1 MTPAVVIIG
10 SMALFWA
17 AFLAVVVI
25 PTVTMP
31 DHPSETW
38 RATSAA
44 EDRGRQLYIADGC
57 VYCHSQY
64 VRPQDWAEGAQRIAR
79 AGDYA
84 KQQPP
89 LLGSERTGPDLSQQ
103 GGEHPSDW
111 HRAHFTDPR
120 HTSPAS
126 IMPSFS
132 FHAQAQIG
140 DLTRYVQSL
149 GGTDA
154 DFRVARQERWK
165 RPAVAAHEGSPD
177 SNVAWIHSK
186 VPEVW
191 RKMPNPYPAT
201 EASLARGQR
210 IYELYCVG
218 CHGPSGDGRGT
229 AQPYLNPPPL
239 NFALLRRNL
248 IDGKYIGG
256 VLYYQI
262 MNGITGTAM
271 PYFKHELESEKIWDV
286 SNYLLVYFLG
296 GKEAGTDGQAID
308 AAFEGQAV
316 PTWEPREPVPGTTPA
331 GGVAR

>member
-1 MTPAVVIIG
+1 MSFNVKGGAE
-10 SMALFWA
+10 A
-17 AFLAVVVI
+17 AHRVFDRLQRI
-25 PTVTMP
+25 
-31 DHPSETW
+31 W
-38 RATSAA
+38 RAT
-44 EDRGRQLYIADGC
+44 DLGRIKSVATIPAISTHQQQGEEGRKLAGIPQNLIRLC
-57 VYCHSQY
+57 V
-64 VRPQDWAEGAQRIAR
+64 
-79 AGDYA
+79 
-84 KQQPP
+84 
-89 LLGSERTGPDLSQQ
+89 
-103 GGEHPSDW
+103 GGEHPDDW
-111 HRAHFTDPR
+111 HRAHFTNPR

-132 FHAQAQIG
+132 FHSQAQMG
-140 DLTRYVQSL
+140 DLTRYVQGL

-165 RPAVAAHEGSPD
+165 RPAVAAYEGSPD

-210 IYELYCVG
+210 VYELYCVG
-218 CHGPSGDGRGT
+218 CHGPSGDGRGA

-256 VLYYQI
+256 LLYYQI

-271 PYFKHELESEKIWDV
+271 PYFKTQLESAKIWDV
-286 SNYLLVYFLG
+286 SNYVAYNFIG
-296 GKEAGTDGQAID
+296 WEDTPYRSDQID
-308 AAFEGQAV
+308 AAYKNA
-316 PTWEPREPVPGTTPA
+316 EPPPPKDFVQDQP
-331 GGVAR
+331 